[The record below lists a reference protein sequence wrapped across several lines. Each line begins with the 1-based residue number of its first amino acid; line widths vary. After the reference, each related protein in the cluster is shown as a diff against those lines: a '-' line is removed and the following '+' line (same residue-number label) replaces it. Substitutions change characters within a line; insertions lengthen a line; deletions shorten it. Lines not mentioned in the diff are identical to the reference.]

1 MFVSSDH
8 PPASLWHKVGQT
20 SAAEVPIRP
29 SPSAG
34 WGLQWGFRLL
44 TSWNE
49 HLILLPPWY
58 QPQMNLDNYVSHT
71 EWMSKHLHMFEEKM
85 LPNPLVNIFQIWCH
99 RALWFHFCGF
109 ITLNAT
115 MTTTAEFC
123 FSIAVSLLLVQPQQH
138 EAELHL
144 ESGPQLSHSAQ
155 PRVSRLL
162 FHSLSKFI
170 LFWLQV
176 S

>member
-1 MFVSSDH
+1 MFVSSDL
-8 PPASLWHKVGQT
+8 PPASLWHKVGQP
-20 SAAEVPIRP
+20 SAAEVPTRP

-44 TSWNE
+44 TSWHE
-49 HLILLPPWY
+49 CLIRLPPWC
-58 QPQMNLDNYVSHT
+58 QPQVDLDNYVSHT

-85 LPNPLVNIFQIWCH
+85 LPNPLVHIFQMWCH
-99 RALWFHFCGF
+99 QVLWFHSCDFL
-109 ITLNAT
+109 TLNST
-115 MTTTAEFC
+115 VTTIAEFC
-123 FSIAVSLLLVQPQQH
+123 FSIAVSLLLVQPQRH

-144 ESGPQLSHSAQ
+144 ESGPRPSHSAQ

-170 LFWLQV
+170 VF
-176 S
+176 